1 MALKLPGAEDL
12 GAPVSGRSGRPIASF
27 DGSAIGRGMAQAGQ
41 GMRALGAGLK
51 VREKTQKKDVDQAT
65 AFDTQSRY
73 LQFEDQQRKAF
84 ADSILNA
91 PVGAEGFSAAQ
102 KEAYQS
108 AAREFFKTVP
118 DELKPEYNQALFKLE
133 TNIVSK
139 ADTFAVEEKDRV
151 AKTKI
156 EDGANVIL
164 QGLQDNP
171 ESWRDADAKAESLIK
186 NSDRTK
192 IDQDEDLRAWRKRR
206 AEALW
211 DIDRKTNGGAARER
225 LGIGGPIKPMP
236 ADVQSRA
243 NMARD
248 HFVKLGYSP
257 AQAAGIVGNLVQE
270 SGVRSDGAVGDSGTA
285 FGMAQWRGERFTRL
299 KRFAASRG
307 KDWKDF
313 TTQLDYIDM
322 ELKNHETDAYRRL
335 MSAQSVDE
343 ATAAFIS
350 YERPQGWTT
359 ANPRGGHGWANRLA
373 AAQRTAGEEVNVSEV
388 APEYADLP
396 YEDRVKLFDHS
407 VAEEEK
413 TAHAAAVQ
421 ANAQRKAF
429 TDAMSLGIE
438 TGSVVSRQEILDA
451 NAAGRIDD
459 GSAVTLLK
467 QLDAK
472 MKDGAAVSAL
482 TADILAGSP
491 KAAVNSFDE
500 EQRKV
505 ADKTYDAMMQS
516 APDDQ
521 KGIVTDA
528 FVRAT
533 GYIPKP
539 AQAVVRQ
546 GALSSDPG
554 ILAAAMSQADA
565 LQLAAPTSFEA
576 FAGGTDVRTKLSDFR
591 HFVNDLGMSGQE
603 AAAEMLRRN
612 DPAVKINR
620 EMLKTEADKFMKT
633 LSLGQ
638 VTDAFDPGL
647 FAFEPGAGIMP
658 EQQNGLL
665 AEYKE
670 LAAEAFYATG
680 GDAGRAKARALDEIK
695 TRWNVS
701 NISGSAH
708 LMRMPPELHYPSV
721 GGSHEYLRA
730 DAKATAQG
738 YANDLGRK
746 VENVTIWPSA
756 QTRADIEMGRPPRY
770 RLFYQFRENGQ
781 TMFDEVLGPP
791 WGVDAATLD
800 RATNE
805 GQERFLATHTRDSEA
820 NEIEREGQD
829 RAREIIDDPSRQ
841 DWIKAREAEAEMLG
855 SRFNADQHRANADEE
870 VPQAGGLSLSDDPE
884 VERRVRSLST
894 RTQAGT
900 F

>member
-12 GAPVSGRSGRPIASF
+12 GAPVSGRSGRPIASL
-27 DGSAIGRGMAQAGQ
+27 DTTAIGRGMAQAGAGLQ
-41 GMRALGAGLK
+41 TLGTGLK
-51 VREKTQKKDVDQAT
+51 VREKSQKKEVDKAT
-65 AFDTQSRY
+65 AFDTQTRY
-73 LQFEDQQRKAF
+73 LQFEDEQRKAF
-84 ADSILNA
+84 GDSILNA
-91 PVGAEGFSAAQ
+91 PVGAEGFTEAQRESYRAAA
-102 KEAYQS
+102 K
-108 AAREFFKTVP
+108 EFFKTVP
-118 DELKPEYNQALFKLE
+118 DELKPEYDQTLFRLE
-133 TNIVSK
+133 TNILSK
-139 ADTFAVEEKDRV
+139 ADTFAVEERDRV

-156 EDGANVIL
+156 EDGENVIL

-171 ESWRDADAKAESLIK
+171 EGWKDADAKAEALVR
-186 NSDRTK
+186 NSGRSP
-192 IDQDEDLRAWRKRR
+192 IDQDADLRAWRKRR

-211 DIDRKTNGGAARER
+211 DIDKKTNGGAARAR
-225 LGIGGPIKPMP
+225 LGVNPAGPEAYRDAIATIESAGSGGYSAVGPTH
-236 ADVQSRA
+236 S
-243 NMARD
+243 
-248 HFVKLGYSP
+248 KLGRALGRYQIMEANIGP
-257 AQAAGIVGNLVQE
+257 
-270 SGVRSDGAVGDSGTA
+270 
-285 FGMAQWRGERFTRL
+285 W
-299 KRFAASRG
+299 SREALG
-307 KDWKDF
+307 R
-313 TTQLDYIDM
+313 TV
-322 ELKNHETDAYRRL
+322 
-335 MSAQSVDE
+335 SVDE
-343 ATAAFIS
+343 FM
-350 YERPQGWTT
+350 
-359 ANPRGGHGWANRLA
+359 ANPKIQDAIFDHKFGGYVQRFGPEG
-373 AAQRTAGEEVNVSEV
+373 AAQAWFAGERGVGKTDRKDVLGTDVGSYSKKFMAALGRPAGGTE
-388 APEYADLP
+388 PDPRYADLP
-396 YEDRVKLFDHS
+396 YEDRVKLYDHS
-407 VAEEEK
+407 VVEEER
-413 TAHAAAVQ
+413 AARDAAVQ

-429 TDAMSLGIE
+429 SDAMSLGIE

-482 TADILAGSP
+482 TSNILAGSP

-505 ADKTYDAMMQS
+505 ADKTYDAMLQS

-521 KGIVTDA
+521 KGVVTDA

-612 DPAVKINR
+612 DPAVKVNR
-620 EMLKTEADKFMKT
+620 EVLKTEADKFMKT

-680 GDAGRAKARALDEIK
+680 GDAGRAKSRALDEIK

-730 DAKATAQG
+730 DAMATAQE
-738 YANDLGRK
+738 YADDLGRK

-805 GQERFLATHTRDSEA
+805 GQERFLATHARDSEA
-820 NEIEREGQD
+820 NAIEREGQD

-855 SRFNADQHRANADEE
+855 ARFNADQHRADAGEE